1 MGGGCGLVSKSYLTV
16 ATSWTV
22 TLQSALSMGLET
34 LLGNEAREVP
44 EYTV

>member
-1 MGGGCGLVSKSYLTV
+1 MGGGCGLVSKSFLTV
-16 ATSWTV
+16 ATPWTV